1 MLLSDLLFCCL
12 VYTVPSLFN
21 INNVFRQTD
30 IECLRE
36 QEDQAAADNSS
47 ASKDQRGQKMPDII
61 QQHDQWSQG
70 TPNPTDTRGV
80 TYTTLPAQQHNQEL
94 WF

>member
-12 VYTVPSLFN
+12 VCAVPSLFN

-47 ASKDQRGQKMPDII
+47 ASKDQRGQEMPDII